1 MESEFQISLRS
12 IGARA
17 GLPDL
22 SFDSAGR
29 ALLSVDDGRRVGI
42 MLVPPSNSLILT
54 MGVRPAGVDRDDL
67 EELIASRRDQG
78 ALDGKPRGRKYCHC
92 HKTSRAFSRILLLSE
107 WSPGRRPQPSFT
119 FNPTPQ

>member
-1 MESEFQISLRS
+1 MESEFQTSLRS
-12 IGARA
+12 FGARV

-54 MGVRPAGVDRDDL
+54 MGV
-67 EELIASRRDQG
+67 STCRRG
-78 ALDGKPRGRKYCHC
+78 PR
-92 HKTSRAFSRILLLSE
+92 
-107 WSPGRRPQPSFT
+107 
-119 FNPTPQ
+119 

>member
-1 MESEFQISLRS
+1 MESEFQTSLRS

-29 ALLSVDDGRRVGI
+29 ALFSVDDGRRVGI
-42 MLVPPSNSLILT
+42 MLVPPSNSLMT
-54 MGVRPAGVDRDDL
+54 MGVRPAGGGRDDL

-78 ALDGKPRGRKYCHC
+78 GLDGKPRSRKCRHC
-92 HKTSRAFSRILLLSE
+92 HKTSRAYSRILLLIE
-107 WSPGRRPQPSFT
+107 WSPGRRPQPS
-119 FNPTPQ
+119 